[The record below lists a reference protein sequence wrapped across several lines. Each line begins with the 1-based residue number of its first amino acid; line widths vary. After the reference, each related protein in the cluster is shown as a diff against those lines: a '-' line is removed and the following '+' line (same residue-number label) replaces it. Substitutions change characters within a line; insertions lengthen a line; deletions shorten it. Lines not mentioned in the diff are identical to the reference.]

1 MAAAATTLSILALTM
16 LSIQE
21 ASADKTSRELFI

>member
-1 MAAAATTLSILALTM
+1 MAG

-21 ASADKTSRELFI
+21 ASAGQQ